1 MASFEDANNQKAE
14 PYLAHISSARQV
26 SRLSFPQAVKPYLHD
41 LVHVFDGREPR
52 LIAGVAAGALVVLV
66 ICWWIVRRLRPSAD
80 ELERR
85 RRESISMSGRIT
97 DGYLVDARSLN
108 GDESVS
114 PTPEVLFYSY
124 RLAGVTY
131 NCAQDV
137 SHLPERVR
145 GFRLDQAVQVR
156 YDPRNPG
163 NSILVSESWS
173 GLWLRQITKEPTPQ
187 EHHD

>member
-1 MASFEDANNQKAE
+1 
-14 PYLAHISSARQV
+14 
-26 SRLSFPQAVKPYLHD
+26 VKPYFHD
-41 LVHVFDGREPR
+41 LVHVFDGQIRQAPR
-52 LIAGVAAGALVVLV
+52 LIGGIVAGIVLASG
-66 ICWWIVRRLRPSAD
+66 IAWWVVRRLRPSAD

-85 RRESISMSGRIT
+85 RCELIAMSGRIT

-108 GDESVS
+108 GEESLS

-137 SHLPERVR
+137 SRLPERVR

-173 GLWLRQITKEPTPQ
+173 GLWLRQGSSEPKEQ
-187 EHHD
+187 EHPG

>member
-1 MASFEDANNQKAE
+1 MAHFS
-14 PYLAHISSARQV
+14 PVRQV
-26 SRLSFPQAVKPYLHD
+26 CTLSFPQAVKPYLHD

-52 LIAGVAAGALVVLV
+52 LIGGVAAGALVVFG
-66 ICWWIVRRLRPSAD
+66 ICWWFIRRLRPSAD

-85 RRESISMSGRIT
+85 RCDSISMNGRIT
-97 DGYLVDARSLN
+97 DGYLVDARSLD
-108 GDESVS
+108 GEESLS

-137 SHLPERVR
+137 SRLPERVR
-145 GFRLDQAVQVR
+145 GFQLDQAVQVR

-173 GLWLRQITKEPTPQ
+173 GLWLRQSSTGEGSGPR
-187 EHHD
+187 D